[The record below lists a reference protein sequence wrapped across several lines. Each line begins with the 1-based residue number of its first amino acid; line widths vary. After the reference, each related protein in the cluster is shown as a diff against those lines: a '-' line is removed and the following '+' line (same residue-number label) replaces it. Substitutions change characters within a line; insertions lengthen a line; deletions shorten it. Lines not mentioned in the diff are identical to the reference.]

1 MPERNTNLD
10 VVTMA
15 GWACCIMAANAQI
28 CKDFEPLGG
37 NRMILYVQGDL
48 FQSPAQVLVN
58 TVNTVGVMGKGV
70 ALQFK
75 RHFPDMFA
83 EYREMCEKGDFNV
96 GSLLLYK
103 TPNKW
108 VLNFPTK
115 KHWRQP
121 SRIEYVESGMKE
133 FVETYSSMGIHS
145 IAFPALGCGNGQL
158 DFPTQVQPLMEKY
171 LQPLPIEVFIYSE
184 RENAF
189 GENLQSGE
197 MSDWLR
203 TEPHGLSFSEVWEDI
218 KAILDYKSEF
228 KTVAKSNSFSACI
241 SHDPLGIRVVVADRQ
256 YLLLYD
262 ELSTLWQQLRTNGFL
277 RRHIAPGIDHQDSYV
292 LSIFAGL
299 EYVTTVY
306 LADDYSKFGTASII
320 GLQILPLA
328 FVRRTDHADAV
339 QQLSLF

>member
-1 MPERNTNLD
+1 
-10 VVTMA
+10 
-15 GWACCIMAANAQI
+15 
-28 CKDFEPLGG
+28 
-37 NRMILYVQGDL
+37 MILYVQGDL

-83 EYREMCEKGDFNV
+83 EYRELCEKGDFSV
-96 GSLLLYK
+96 GSLWLYK

-171 LQPLPIEVFIYSE
+171 LQPLPIEVFIYVE
-184 RENAF
+184 RENVF

-203 TEPHGLSFSEVWEDI
+203 TKPHGLPFSEVWEDI
-218 KAILDYKSEF
+218 KAILDDKSEF
-228 KTVAKSNSFSACI
+228 KTVAKNNSFSACI
-241 SHDPLGIRVVVADRQ
+241 SQDPLGIRVVMADRQ
-256 YLLLYD
+256 FILLYD
-262 ELSTLWQQLRTNGFL
+262 ELSALWQQLRTDGFL
-277 RRHIAPGIDHQDSYV
+277 RRHIAPGIDRQVSYV
-292 LSIFAGL
+292 FSIFAEL
-299 EYVTTVY
+299 EYVTPVY

-328 FVRRTDHADAV
+328 FVRRTDRADAV